1 PSSPRFLKNYLPA
14 VSCPF
19 TTGKGGGTREGSTPF
34 STTPHTGAPASART
48 ALATCSRGV
57 ASARTTSTNPSERC
71 ATIEASAV
79 ASAGG
84 GERQVGSGEAGT
96 LLPQRAG
103 DPDHRTVLRGPPQR
117 ARVPQPVQQHAVL
130 LGGRA
135 LRIGQGHEPL
145 VDGHLGPSALDAL
158 EERCPGPRYRLRNA
172 GHDVLLSP
180 GRPGCIRPA
189 PSATPATTAPGPSP
203 TRAGAGP
210 WPAPAAPA
218 PPPLP

>member
-1 PSSPRFLKNYLPA
+1 
-14 VSCPF
+14 
-19 TTGKGGGTREGSTPF
+19 
-34 STTPHTGAPASART
+34 APAEVAVDQRHAR
-48 ALATCSRGV
+48 V
-57 ASARTTSTNPSERC
+57 ACPGR
-71 ATIEASAV
+71 
-79 ASAGG
+79 
-84 GERQVGSGEAGT
+84 GERQVGRGEAGT

-103 DPDHRTVLRGPPQR
+103 DPDHRAVLCGPPQR

-218 PPPLP
+218 PPPLPRCAAYGRTVPARRRRRCPTPAPRAARAAASAAGSGFPVAWAPRPTPARGTRPA